1 MIPKTLSDTKL
12 KHILATS
19 GEGFW
24 PLVEY
29 FAPDISSGS
38 STADKICSLTDDIE
52 VDLFGDT
59 VSNIAE
65 ETQLTDKEQ
74 MRMWYQALVKCS
86 LFLAHFKPQS
96 RNIQIKRRHQ

>member
-1 MIPKTLSDTKL
+1 MIPETLSDTKL
-12 KHILATS
+12 RHILTTS
-19 GEGFW
+19 GKGFW

-65 ETQLTDKEQ
+65 ETHLISEEQ
-74 MRMWYQALVKCS
+74 MKMWYQALVKCPI
-86 LFLAHFKPQS
+86 FLEHVKPQS